1 MRFKKI
7 WRIFSAM
14 TNREKI
20 LTALLAAVFILSIA
34 QFINSE
40 VHFPAFKEG
49 GVFAEGFV
57 GHIRSINPLFT
68 DFNDADRD
76 VGRLIFSGLIKYDPN
91 QKNFLPDIAEKW
103 DVSKNGLIYTF
114 TLRRQAVWHDGKPVT
129 SDDVSFTFQNVIQHP
144 AFRNPVLKNAFEA
157 VKINK
162 IDAYNISFILPKQNS
177 YFISNLIVGLLPKH
191 ILENEDISALDKS
204 KFSRFNPI
212 GSGPFK
218 LTSLNLDDDGDIVDL
233 EIFEQYY
240 GKKPLIKRIR
250 LFTFPDEKSLIK
262 DKSALNAIS
271 KLNTKEIFSDSRFT
285 TYNYTLNQ
293 FTSLHFNTENP
304 FLKEQKMRQAMALAL
319 NKQEL
324 LNVGEQR
331 VDSLGLTDRSKE
343 EKFKF
348 DPEAAKKI
356 IDELGFIN
364 GSDGFRSISFNLLAL
379 NIMPE
384 ELTNRIKNQ
393 FNAIG
398 IKVEIQRVKS
408 SDFYKYIEQK
418 RYDMLLIRH
427 YLGYNRDVY
436 SLFHSSQII
445 DPEKG
450 LQGLNFSNFKS
461 FKTDGLTEALRKEP
475 TPADKEKLLAQLS
488 TAISFEIP
496 LVFISTPIYTYGL
509 DKTVPEIK
517 LNNLNSHSDRLS
529 ILTNN

>member
-1 MRFKKI
+1 MNRFKKI

-20 LTALLAAVFILSIA
+20 LTVLLAAVFVISAA

-40 VHFPAFKEG
+40 VHFPVFKES

-76 VGRLIFSGLIKYDPN
+76 ISRLIFSGLIKYDPA

-103 DVSKNGLIYTF
+103 DVSKNGLNYTF
-114 TLRRQAVWHDGKPVT
+114 TLRRQALWHDGKPVT
-129 SDDVSFTFQNVIQHP
+129 ADDVIFTFQNVIQHP
-144 AFRNPVLKNAFEA
+144 AFRNPVLKNAFEGI
-157 VKINK
+157 KINK
-162 IDAYNISFILPKQNS
+162 IDAYSVSFTLPKPNS

-204 KFSRFNPI
+204 KFSKIRPI
-212 GSGPFK
+212 GSGPCK
-218 LTSLNLDDDGDIVDL
+218 LTSLNLDDDGDIIDL
-233 EIFEQYY
+233 EVFEGYY

-250 LFTFPDEKSLIK
+250 FFTFPDEKSLIK

-271 KLNTKEIFSDSRFT
+271 KLNSKEIFEDSRFK

-293 FTSLHFNTENP
+293 FTALHFNTENQ
-304 FLKEQKMRQAMALAL
+304 FLKEQKNRQALSLAI

-324 LNVGEQR
+324 LSENEQR
-331 VDSLGLTDRSKE
+331 VDSLGLTDRRSE
-343 EKFKF
+343 PQFKF
-348 DPEAAKKI
+348 DPEASKKI
-356 IDELGFIN
+356 LTELGT
-364 GSDGFRSISFNLLAL
+364 SSISFNLIAL

-384 ELTNRIKNQ
+384 ELTNRIKDQ
-393 FNAIG
+393 FNAVG
-398 IKVEIQRVKS
+398 IKVEVQRLKN

-445 DPEKG
+445 DSEKG
-450 LQGLNFSNFKS
+450 IQGLNFSNFKS
-461 FKTDGLTEALRKEP
+461 FKTDGLTEALRKER

-488 TAISFEIP
+488 TALSSEIP

-509 DKTVPEIK
+509 DNSVKDF
-517 LNNLNSHSDRLS
+517 NFQNLNSHSDRLS
-529 ILTNN
+529 ILTNKTRDY